1 MSKWE
6 HAINEKVVI
15 NLDHAG
21 DRHVTCAWDD
31 CEKDGYDLHQVR
43 INYGKAATPH
53 VVKHVFCSEKHKQYF
68 IESAR
73 GPGRHGKLPPGYAR
87 STI

>member
-6 HAINEKVVI
+6 HAKVEKKVI

-21 DRHVTCAWDD
+21 DRKVMCAWDL

-43 INYGKAATPH
+43 INYGTPVFPR
-53 VVKHVFCSEKHKQYF
+53 VVKHVFCTERHKQMWINNRRDY
-68 IESAR
+68 
-73 GPGRHGKLPPGYAR
+73 GNLPPGFRR
-87 STI
+87 SFI